1 MNAATL
7 SDRDL
12 LKSIVLEV
20 LREEPA
26 MLKALVR
33 EVLIENNIVVS
44 TEQAENRKE
53 IEKLILEDFEEIGE
67 VYKALA

>member
-1 MNAATL
+1 MTVATL
-7 SDRDL
+7 TERDL
-12 LKSIVLEV
+12 LKSVVLEV

-26 MLKALVR
+26 LLKAVVR

-44 TEQAENRKE
+44 TEQDARRKE
-53 IEKLILEDFEEIGE
+53 IEALILEDFNEIGD